1 MEEEIIMG
9 DMGELYN
16 AMKAERREIRTRLG
30 IECEDCKR
38 LLPKANPSILLPG
51 QKCKMHKFRAP
62 RLAGKP

>member
-1 MEEEIIMG
+1 MMG
-9 DMGELYN
+9 DMGDYYN
-16 AMKAERREIRTRLG
+16 DLKADRKERRAKLG

-62 RLAGKP
+62 AVSHQQEKP

>member
-1 MEEEIIMG
+1 MG

-16 AMKAERREIRTRLG
+16 AMKDQRKEIRAKLG